1 MKGILCFDKISSVS
15 EVKDLRIVDWKWQPT
30 PVFLPR
36 EFQGAWQSTVHGV
49 TRVRHNLVTKQSTTN
64 ASFF

>member
-30 PVFLPR
+30 PVFLLGKSHGQR
-36 EFQGAWQSTVHGV
+36 CLVGYTVHGV
-49 TRVRHNLVTKQSTTN
+49 TKSQT
-64 ASFF
+64 